1 MHKLSE
7 LYNLKDLRVF
17 YINGFTPVLIDIS
30 ADDMP
35 FIGFEHYMS
44 RLYTYDAFITGNNNE
59 DYYFIENDI
68 KPLELLTDL
77 TELKD
82 VSAIVTAEQ
91 TLLRMNN
98 LFYPVYGVTDNPDEI
113 FNYIEVGKV
122 KFFFNLEDVYT
133 TFE

>member
-7 LYNLKDLRVF
+7 LYDLNNLRVF

-35 FIGFEHYMS
+35 VRGFEHCIMHS
-44 RLYTYDAFITGNNNE
+44 YTYDAFTTEGDGTN
-59 DYYFIENDI
+59 YYFIKDNI

-77 TELKD
+77 TDLKD

-91 TLLRMNN
+91 TFLRMNN

-122 KFFFNLEDVYT
+122 KFFFNLEDIYT